1 MIARKCDRCGKFFLP
16 YMLDC
21 NSRASEFYQ
30 IIEKVESI
38 DCGGRGINKYDLCK
52 DCRGSF
58 KEWLRSSE
66 KNK

>member
-16 YMLDC
+16 YMLDY

-38 DCGGRGINKYDLCK
+38 DCGGREINKYDLCK
-52 DCRGSF
+52 DCCKSF

-66 KNK
+66 ENK

>member
-38 DCGGRGINKYDLCK
+38 DCGGRGINTIYVKTAVNRL
-52 DCRGSF
+52 
-58 KEWLRSSE
+58 
-66 KNK
+66 KNG

>member
-1 MIARKCDRCGKFFLP
+1 MSRARRQQ
-16 YMLDC
+16 YML
-21 NSRASEFYQ
+21 RTEASEFYQ

-52 DCRGSF
+52 DCRKSF

-66 KNK
+66 ENK